1 MPASGQHITG
11 SKADIFTP
19 VNPLGGAATD
29 EDKSIQEAMTE
40 EVDKRMRNA
49 VEDLREKDATGPPRS
64 ASLIANASAARLGA
78 LPATPLNALATRTP
92 PGGSRCAS
100 PRGAGWRATRS

>member
-49 VEDLREKDATGPPRS
+49 VEDLREKYATVVLTSKLLNTVLPVRRTGRSSRPLTMRKPR
-64 ASLIANASAARLGA
+64 NAPSD
-78 LPATPLNALATRTP
+78 T
-92 PGGSRCAS
+92 
-100 PRGAGWRATRS
+100 